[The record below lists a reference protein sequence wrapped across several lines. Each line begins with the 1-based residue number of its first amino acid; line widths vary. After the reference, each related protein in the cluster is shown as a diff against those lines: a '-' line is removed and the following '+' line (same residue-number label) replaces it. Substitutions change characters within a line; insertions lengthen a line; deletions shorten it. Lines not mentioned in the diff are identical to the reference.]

1 MNEPNPVGRPTDY
14 KPSYV
19 EDVFKLS
26 LLGATDKEVADFFD
40 VSESTINKWKLD
52 YPKFSESMRSGKLKA
67 DTEVA
72 KKLYDKANG
81 AEWIEDFATK
91 CKTITYENGKKVL
104 ETEEIQVTPVR
115 KAAPPDTQAISLWL
129 RNRQGAKWRDKIDH
143 ELTGK
148 DGGPVDI
155 TDKTAVTEAARAI
168 AFLFANADR

>member
-1 MNEPNPVGRPTDY
+1 MIAGRPTDY
-14 KPSYV
+14 RPSYV

-40 VSESTINKWKLD
+40 VAESTINKWKLD
-52 YPKFSESMRSGKLKA
+52 FPEFSESMRAGKLKA

-91 CKTITYENGKKVL
+91 CKTTTYENGKKVL
-104 ETEEIQVTPVR
+104 ETEEIQVTPIR

-129 RNRQGAKWRDKIDH
+129 RNRQGQKWRDKIDH

-148 DGGPVDI
+148 DGGPIETKDVSPIDF
-155 TDKTAVTEAARAI
+155 ARRA
-168 AFLFANADR
+168 AFLFAQAQKELDKE